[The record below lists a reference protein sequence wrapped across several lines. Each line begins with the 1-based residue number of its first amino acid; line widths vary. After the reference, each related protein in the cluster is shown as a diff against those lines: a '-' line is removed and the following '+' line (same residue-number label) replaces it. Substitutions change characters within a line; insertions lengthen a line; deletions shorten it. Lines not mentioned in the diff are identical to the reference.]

1 MTKLKFQIEQVRSED
16 ERALLFHIF
25 LHVNRELNDFQR
37 QVLKL
42 VFEPPSD
49 DTEEIR
55 KDLSAAVLQIN
66 RQIGLLEAAG
76 WSPDKKSGDQ
86 VLKPDHY
93 DRFPMEPT
101 YFIVTS
107 GGFHWCVE
115 NFCKYITRYRFKNGI
130 EDLKKAMRNLAMYI
144 RFLDGD
150 PKWSC

>member
-1 MTKLKFQIEQVRSED
+1 MSKITLPAPQARSITEQ
-16 ERALLFHIF
+16 ALLFQVF

-37 QVLKL
+37 TVLKL
-42 VFEPPSD
+42 VFDVGAGSRE
-49 DTEEIR
+49 
-55 KDLSAAVLQIN
+55 DLSTAVLTIN
-66 RQIGLLEAAG
+66 RQIGLLESAG
-76 WSPDKKSGDQ
+76 WKPTKKEGDQ

-107 GGFHWCVE
+107 GGFHWNVE
-115 NFCKYITRYRFKNGI
+115 NFCKYITRYRFKNGL

-150 PKWSC
+150 PRWSC